1 MALSASTAAERKELM
16 EAANNVLKVC
26 KDFDNSGFIDTANT
40 DLMTLYTAAITR
52 LSAAITAATN

>member
-26 KDFDNSGFIDTANT
+26 KDFDNSGFIDLANA
-40 DLMTLYTAAITR
+40 DLMALYQAAITR
-52 LSAAITAATN
+52 LSTAITAATN